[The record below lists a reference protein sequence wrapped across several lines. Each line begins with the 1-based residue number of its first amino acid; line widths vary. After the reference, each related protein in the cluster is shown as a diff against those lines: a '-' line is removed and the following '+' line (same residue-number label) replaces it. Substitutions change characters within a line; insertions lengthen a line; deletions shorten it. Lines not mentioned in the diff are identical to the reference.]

1 MLPALFARA
10 SDAFAR
16 GPALRAHAVLRLRRS
31 ALGLRGVVMSAPDDV
46 MGAALVLV
54 RAAQTP
60 AQQVEYFSQRN
71 CELLGLTKR
80 AFLELL
86 RRPDAPSSLRLG
98 KSRLVRRDAMLAFLE
113 KLATKTVTRGTGG
126 DADGADAVLRE
137 IGCAPVRRGRS

>member
-1 MLPALFARA
+1 
-10 SDAFAR
+10 
-16 GPALRAHAVLRLRRS
+16 
-31 ALGLRGVVMSAPDDV
+31 MSTPDDL

-86 RRPDAPSSLRLG
+86 RRPDAPPVSAIGKLRM
-98 KSRLVRRDAMLAFLE
+98 VRRDAMLAFLE
-113 KLATKTVTRGTGG
+113 KLAAKTIKRGVTEHG
-126 DADGADAVLRE
+126 ADGADAVLRE
-137 IGCAPVRRGRS
+137 IGCATVRRDRS